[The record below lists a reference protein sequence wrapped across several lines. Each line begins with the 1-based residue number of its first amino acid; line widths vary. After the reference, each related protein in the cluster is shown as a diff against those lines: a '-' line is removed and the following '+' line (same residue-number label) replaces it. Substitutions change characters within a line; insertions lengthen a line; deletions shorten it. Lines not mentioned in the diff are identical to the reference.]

1 LFEFKGSNDEFTLP
15 TNPNSFEEIGNYEEG
30 FITIRK
36 ELVTEGFNGS
46 INFLLFIFLNLYA
59 SN

>member
-1 LFEFKGSNDEFTLP
+1 LIEFKTVNDEFTIP

-36 ELVTEGFNGS
+36 ELVTSGFTGG
-46 INFLLFIFLNLYA
+46 IHFLLQIDIFIFT
-59 SN
+59 